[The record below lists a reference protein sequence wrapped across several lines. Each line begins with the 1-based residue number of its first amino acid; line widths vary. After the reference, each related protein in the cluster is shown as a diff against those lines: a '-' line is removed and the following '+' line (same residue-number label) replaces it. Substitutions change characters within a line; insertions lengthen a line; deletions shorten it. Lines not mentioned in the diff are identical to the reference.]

1 MMTISKIGQLLHSSG
16 LLMATLFPTRVP
28 LSESHLWSRCQ
39 DTWLGRCPQRRPL
52 PPLPLPL
59 LPLAP
64 RPRPAQ
70 PAPSNSRR
78 ALLLELPWVP
88 VKLPHFLNLIVQVTD
103 NLTFL
108 AILISLLFM
117 SLAAFRRRLRRSRKR
132 PQGFVP
138 SAAFYA
144 SQDQFKSDDH
154 QYPPQIPMTQ
164 PESGSFPVTTPTIKD
179 SRSPDYPPNLTELEA
194 GTVRSEWTT

>member
-1 MMTISKIGQLLHSSG
+1 
-16 LLMATLFPTRVP
+16 MATLFPTRVP
-28 LSESHLWSRCQ
+28 WSQLWSRCQ

-52 PPLPLPL
+52 PPLPLPRPLPL
-59 LPLAP
+59 LPLVP
-64 RPRPAQ
+64 RPPVQ
-70 PAPSNSRR
+70 PAPSSSRR
-78 ALLLELPWVP
+78 ALLLELPWVL
-88 VKLPHFLNLIVQVTD
+88 VKLPHSLNLIVQVTD